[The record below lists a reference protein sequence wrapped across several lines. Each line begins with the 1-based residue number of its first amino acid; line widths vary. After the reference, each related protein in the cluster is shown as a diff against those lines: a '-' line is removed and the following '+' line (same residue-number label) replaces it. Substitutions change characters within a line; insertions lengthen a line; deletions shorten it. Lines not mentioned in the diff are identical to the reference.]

1 METKQ
6 RKARTRPLLNNFGKF
21 CSKLRIDLGYTLSEW
36 AEELGISTQTANA
49 YELFG
54 RMELDTTHLVKVGR
68 LISKKV
74 PHALVEFNNQFVI
87 PAGVVLL
94 DGLTKEQISLIIAA
108 VNGTVSLEPVEL
120 DTLVETE

>member
-6 RKARTRPLLNNFGKF
+6 RKARTRSLLNNFGKF

-49 YELFG
+49 YEFG
-54 RMELDTTHLVKVGR
+54 RKELDTAHLVKVGR

-108 VNGTVSLEPVEL
+108 VNGTVRLEPE
-120 DTLVETE
+120 ETE

>member
-6 RKARTRPLLNNFGKF
+6 RKARTLSLLNNFGKF

-36 AEELGISTQTANA
+36 AEELGISTQTVNA
-49 YELFG
+49 YEFG
-54 RMELDTTHLVKVGR
+54 RKELDTTHLVKVSR

-74 PHALVEFNNQFVI
+74 PHALVEFNNQFAI

-94 DGLTKEQISLIIAA
+94 DGLTKEQINLIIAA
-108 VNGTVSLEPVEL
+108 VNGTVRLEPEEL
-120 DTLVETE
+120 ETLVETK

>member
-6 RKARTRPLLNNFGKF
+6 RKARTLSLLNNFGKF

-36 AEELGISTQTANA
+36 AEELGISTQTVNA
-49 YELFG
+49 YEFG
-54 RMELDTTHLVKVGR
+54 RKELDTTHLIKVSR

-74 PHALVEFNNQFVI
+74 PHALVEFNNQFAI

-94 DGLTKEQISLIIAA
+94 DGLTKEQINLIIAA
-108 VNGTVSLEPVEL
+108 VNGTVRLEPEEL
-120 DTLVETE
+120 ETLVETK

>member
-6 RKARTRPLLNNFGKF
+6 RKARTLSLLNNFGKF

-36 AEELGISTQTANA
+36 AEELGISTQTANV
-49 YELFG
+49 YEFG
-54 RMELDTTHLVKVGR
+54 RKELDTTHLVKVGR

-74 PHALVEFNNQFVI
+74 PHALVEFNNQFAI

-94 DGLTKEQISLIIAA
+94 DGLTKEQVSLIIAA
-108 VNGTVSLEPVEL
+108 VNGTVRLEPEEV
-120 DTLVETE
+120 DTLVDTE